1 MEDKELYQH
10 ILGLETPWSVAEV
23 KLDLDQQQIDIHVS
37 HPRGTKFCCPECDQS
52 LSCYGKRKGTQR
64 TQRTK
69 LNIDSSCLSL
79 SVFWMPRCPRLCPA
93 GTCFHVINRAVA
105 RLTLFEKQE
114 DYVAFERALKLTHE
128 RVPLPIYACCRI
140 IGISW
145 FSRKPIRWLLSS
157 FAG

>member
-1 MEDKELYQH
+1 MCKALGNTHKSES
-10 ILGLETPWSVAEV
+10 IL
-23 KLDLDQQQIDIHVS
+23 
-37 HPRGTKFCCPECDQS
+37 PRGEQ
-52 LSCYGKRKGTQR
+52 LGTPG
-64 TQRTK
+64 TK

-157 FAG
+157 FAGWRTLTRCGGTLTTHQIPEGPIKANYKPISVIKNFAL

>member
-1 MEDKELYQH
+1 MPEATQTKVFVL
-10 ILGLETPWSVAEV
+10 SKRRCCFCFV
-23 KLDLDQQQIDIHVS
+23 LDDDYREKRGQIAHVDHDPTNNDIENLAYL
-37 HPRGTKFCCPECDQS
+37 CPS
-52 LSCYGKRKGTQR
+52 KRKG

-93 GTCFHVINRAVA
+93 GTCFHVNNRAVA

>member
-1 MEDKELYQH
+1 MESELS
-10 ILGLETPWSVAEV
+10 TATNVPV
-23 KLDLDQQQIDIHVS
+23 KLGDRSYEIVIAPGALDEVASTIAATVS
-37 HPRGTKFCCPECDQS
+37 ISHLLVVSDSNVAPK
-52 LSCYGKRKGTQR
+52 GKKG

-114 DYVAFERALKLTHE
+114 DYVAFERAVKLTHE